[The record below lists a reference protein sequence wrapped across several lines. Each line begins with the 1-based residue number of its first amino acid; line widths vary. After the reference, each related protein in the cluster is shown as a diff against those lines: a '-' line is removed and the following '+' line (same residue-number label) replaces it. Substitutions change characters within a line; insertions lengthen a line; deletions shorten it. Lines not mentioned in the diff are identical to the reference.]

1 VSNTPP
7 IARGDVWL
15 AVLDPIIGSE
25 IQKTRPCIIVSP
37 TEMHDY
43 LRTVTAAPMTTGS
56 RPAPFRIPVQ
66 FQNKRGLILLDQL
79 RTLDKQ
85 RLVRRLGRVGTR
97 TLSLTLAALREMFE
111 E

>member
-1 VSNTPP
+1 MSNTPP

-56 RPAPFRIPVQ
+56 RPAPFRISVQ